1 MLIRNQMLGDGEQE
15 IPKSRF
21 STTQIIAIGFIILIA
36 VGTVLLSMPFVTVDG
51 QATPVIDALF
61 TATSSSCV
69 TGLVTVPTFSHWNLG
84 GQIVILLLIQFGG
97 LGVVTFTTLFLIIL
111 GKRITIRQRLLIQD
125 AYNLETLS
133 GLVRTSL
140 RVLKSA
146 LIVEGIGAV
155 LYMFVFIPEY
165 GILPGIWRSVF
176 NAVSAF
182 CNAGMDVLRAN
193 SLVPYSG
200 NVLVNLTTCGLII
213 MGGLG
218 FVVWWDIGK
227 GIRKFVKD
235 RSIKLFFR
243 KLTLHTKIVLA
254 MTALFIFGGALLI
267 LIFDFNHP
275 DSLGPMS
282 LGEKILCALFQ
293 SVTTRTAGF
302 LTVPQENFTNA
313 TQLLSMLLMFIGGS
327 PGGTAGGVKTIT
339 VAMLYLCVI
348 AMIKGRK
355 DPEVFARKIPAEYV
369 MKGITVILVNLTMLI
384 FSTIALAA
392 TQDGTLLDQ
401 MYETVSAI
409 GTVGLSRSYTP
420 SLDFFGKLV
429 IILTM
434 YVGRIGPIT
443 LALSF
448 NSRARRKPVNRKL
461 PEEKI
466 MVG

>member
-1 MLIRNQMLGDGEQE
+1 M
-15 IPKSRF
+15 
-21 STTQIIAIGFIILIA
+21 
-36 VGTVLLSMPFVTVDG
+36 
-51 QATPVIDALF
+51 
-61 TATSSSCV
+61 

-182 CNAGMDVLRAN
+182 CNAGMDVLGAN

-275 DSLGPMS
+275 DSLGPMP
-282 LGEKILCALFQ
+282 LG
-293 SVTTRTAGF
+293 
-302 LTVPQENFTNA
+302 
-313 TQLLSMLLMFIGGS
+313 
-327 PGGTAGGVKTIT
+327 
-339 VAMLYLCVI
+339 
-348 AMIKGRK
+348 
-355 DPEVFARKIPAEYV
+355 
-369 MKGITVILVNLTMLI
+369 
-384 FSTIALAA
+384 
-392 TQDGTLLDQ
+392 
-401 MYETVSAI
+401 
-409 GTVGLSRSYTP
+409 
-420 SLDFFGKLV
+420 
-429 IILTM
+429 
-434 YVGRIGPIT
+434 
-443 LALSF
+443 
-448 NSRARRKPVNRKL
+448 
-461 PEEKI
+461 
-466 MVG
+466 

>member
-1 MLIRNQMLGDGEQE
+1 MLIRNQMIEDGEQD

-21 STTQIIAIGFIILIA
+21 STTQIIAIGFLILIA

-146 LIVEGIGAV
+146 LLVEGIGAV

-165 GILPGIWRSVF
+165 GVLPGIWRSVF
-176 NAVSAF
+176 NSVSAF
-182 CNAGMDVLRAN
+182 CNAGMDVLGAD

-200 NVLVNLTTCGLII
+200 SVLVNLITCGLII

-227 GIRKFVKD
+227 EIRNFIKD
-235 RSIKLFFR
+235 RSIKLFFK
-243 KLTLHTKIVLA
+243 KLTLHTKIVLT

-275 DSLGPMS
+275 DSLGTMP

-313 TQLLSMLLMFIGGS
+313 TQLLSMVLMFVGGA

-355 DPEVFARKIPAEYV
+355 DPEAFARKIPAEYV
-369 MKGITVILVNLTMLI
+369 MKGITVILVNFTMLMI
-384 FSTIALAA
+384 STVALAA
-392 TQDGTLLDQ
+392 TQDGSLLDQ
-401 MYETVSAI
+401 MYETASAI
-409 GTVGLSRSYTP
+409 GTVGLSRNYTP
-420 SLDFFGKLV
+420 SLNFFGKIV